1 MPTQRPATEIEDI
14 ATQWAVKVERGLNP
28 EEQRSL
34 DQWLEQDPRH
44 LGAFV
49 RAQAAWIHAERATAL
64 GAMPTGEPEQVAPA
78 PANGEGDNSSDLD
91 RRLGR
96 RRMLAGGSA
105 LAASIA
111 AGFFVFDRS
120 RVIESGIGEVRRL
133 TLAGGTTL
141 TLDTDTRVDVVNDSG
156 DRKLKLAR
164 GKLFLE
170 VADDASALAVEAGGL
185 ILEMVQGAFALQALD
200 NMPLVAL
207 VTNGSL
213 AVSQGG
219 LFAERR
225 GLTIDAG
232 QMFTLPIG
240 ANLASARIG
249 AVDRE
254 RSEQL
259 LAWRDGMLAFS
270 GESLAQAVRA
280 FDRYGAT
287 RIVVADPELA
297 EQKITGLFKADD
309 PSGFARAVGASFGA
323 TAVQRGDVIRLLRRN
338 APEA

>member
-1 MPTQRPATEIEDI
+1 M
-14 ATQWAVKVERGLNP
+14 KVERGLNP
-28 EEQRSL
+28 EEQKSL
-34 DQWLEQDPRH
+34 DHWLEQDPRH

-64 GAMPTGEPEQVAPA
+64 GTMPTGEPEQVAP
-78 PANGEGDNSSDLD
+78 PPPDDQSDNGLGLD

-96 RRMLAGGSA
+96 RRLLAGGGA

-111 AGFFVFDRS
+111 AGFFVFDRP
-120 RVIESGIGEVRRL
+120 RVIESGVGEVRRL

-141 TLDTDTRVDVVNDSG
+141 TLDTDTRVDVANDSG

-164 GKLFLE
+164 GKLFLD
-170 VADDASALAVEAGGL
+170 VSDDASALAVEAGGL
-185 ILEMVQGAFALQALD
+185 VLEMVEGAFALQALN

-207 VTNGSL
+207 VTKGSL

-225 GLTIDAG
+225 DLTIDAG
-232 QMFTLPIG
+232 QMFTLPLG

-249 AVDRE
+249 AVDLE
-254 RSEQL
+254 RSAQW

-280 FDRYGAT
+280 FDRYSPT

-309 PSGFARAVGASFGA
+309 PKGFARAVGASFGA
-323 TAVQRGDVIRLLRRN
+323 TAVQRGDVIRLSRRN